1 MSVVKQQ
8 MSRIGKMLL
17 AVVLVIT
24 LMPVISVSAYADEPD
39 NSSTEFDTPISDAV
53 QVETSNEETTKNGEQ
68 TMNGDSANEVA
79 PQNVGD
85 ATYNTTPI
93 EGIKDAPGFKWVE
106 ATADMPAHYRIY
118 NPVGEQW
125 AESHEA
131 CSGWWYFALYSRTY
145 DFDGY
150 LIQLDDDIDFS
161 KYEWNRDQEAGRTQL
176 AVGSSDKPFK
186 GTFDGKNHTFKNLDN
201 EREGLLAVSDCGFFG
216 ATKEAVIKNINFD
229 NCYVGASGRSG
240 VVVGSAQ
247 DTLLLNIL
255 CTNCT
260 SSVIPS
266 NNIINLIT
274 NAGLTAGMIAGETNG
289 STLYNCEMRAGRVVC
304 NATMGVGALG
314 GQTLYMGG
322 LVGFANDTV
331 IEYSRVSDIL
341 NEDGSRTYAE
351 VKNQYESAVNVA
363 NYSELFT
370 GGIVGGMQAEDSGS
384 KVIDCY
390 CTADVYSWSKV
401 DFAVSGLLGA
411 QRGYTGGIAGIVR
424 DTVDNSSSLNQIQR
438 VSYAGNLHSY
448 NYNIALLGIP
458 VIEKDKYLGAITG
471 RGGENSTI
479 DQAYFNRSSSS
490 TSENIFAYKTSYS
503 GGEADGQNFGPRDEQ
518 YTDRNFWEG
527 CDFDFAGGMLREG
540 EYPFTSAVADSD
552 WTSSHYNKWVMDYKR
567 GIPVHGSSIK
577 ATLDF
582 PGSGTTTIGATG
594 LADED
599 DQQSTT
605 DPYDFAVQGFLANEE
620 SIDISFT
627 LTANAPAE
635 SSWAADNKN
644 EGYRFMGWYASQQAQ
659 VNDIDPI
666 HSKFTQP
673 DEDLKTQDTGLIAED
688 SKYQIGTKDNY
699 QEPDYKLT
707 VNKPDTDESSEPT
720 DYADN
725 NLYVAYV
732 QAQVLLHDKSGAV
745 INKDGTTTNAG
756 DTDDD
761 WYDYEGT
768 ITLPSKVESD
778 KVGENATLVGWTTRP
793 NIASGSASGYEG
805 ITSTDLQRLK
815 DDGVFW
821 QVGDL
826 FVITEP
832 SNLYPV
838 YTDYSSNVNVIYEG
852 NEQDNSEDLTLRE
865 GYGQAKI
872 VNEEGHIKA
881 VVAPFENSPLTTGK
895 VRFLGWYE
903 NVGTEDAPN
912 WVRVSKGEAVP
923 TSDQGEEISLNA
935 GESYFAFDITEAGV
949 DLSATHTYEAR
960 FEYAVDYWAANAARA
975 KWAEYATVWHTYKQE
990 FQNIAGPNTEKR
1002 AFLHWSKGNPPDGD
1016 GLLGCDINDEFADQ
1030 IVAPT
1035 TVVAHHARSGG
1046 PQDIY
1051 VTTDFPGLG
1060 TAQIEGDS
1068 ILLNRYRLNL
1078 ELGNQEKSRFIFWTL
1093 DRNSTSG
1100 ALGNTFESRE
1110 QTWEPDRSI
1119 TGASWWAEAH
1129 LQAKVLFY
1137 SAQSASGGVED
1148 ISTYRT
1154 YKQRV
1159 FLEEEITN
1167 SYTWHYDVHSGTPT
1181 TTSTSEATPDAAEF
1195 DGYFFLGWI
1204 DKSDPRVSEG
1214 EWSYL
1219 LSDTSTV
1226 ISNGS
1231 EISYTYVMAD
1241 ASRIE
1246 PYLVGENEICTR
1258 PMDLY
1263 PVYSSF
1269 GLETTTNIAKAEV
1282 PEGYNIPNDPA
1293 LADGRIEASSDVVTV
1308 NYNKDGGTVY
1318 QGTGSV
1324 SLSYNNEHQS
1334 RVEIQPQ
1341 TDAYLQ
1347 GSEGE
1352 KYTLQSVTVEYNGK
1366 NETIAPDET
1375 GKYFY
1380 TVEAGTSYTFIANY
1394 TPVPAKVTYHL
1405 HGGES
1410 SEDNPSTV
1418 VYTANL
1424 NSLLPQTDKD
1434 PSWDA
1439 GENAFF
1445 VGWTEKEA
1453 AFNNY
1458 VQWSE
1463 DVSLVSGKTVVTHSM
1478 DLWPVYKIANINV
1491 NSNID
1496 SAATE
1501 AGNSPAEFRGYTK
1514 TPDGTTLQLWAKES
1528 VIIGDETYSFEG
1540 WVTDYNSTNGN
1551 HGNSVSTSTNYRV
1564 PVDGL
1569 FSSEEVTYT
1578 AIYEKKTTYTINYYG
1593 TDDSAV
1599 YSTSTD
1605 DGSRTFVTEI
1615 EVPKDPE
1622 DPSAGNE
1629 KVTTPIDVDAFT
1641 GIAQHLAGKDNT
1653 EKQEIFRDWQL
1664 SAGDT
1669 KLRWSDFNQK
1679 TVADLVQQ
1687 IGSNTIDIYPITYK
1701 MYALDADWPEGNL
1714 NDLANYTSKL
1724 NWSITSNESENGETV
1739 DQINVTFKEDYIQ
1752 PELRVY
1758 VKSVE
1763 YAFDGSQEAGVEG
1776 LCVSAFGK
1784 DEDTKPALSTDETSN
1799 EGMALLK
1806 FYGRLTITKTTKD
1819 SNAAGKS
1826 FVVDIAPTYAWDI
1839 GTTDRENKS
1848 QKVVITVGDTPNDQ
1862 GEYTGSVT
1870 LTLPYDEYIV
1880 SEEKGWSWRYT
1891 GSLSVSDNSG
1901 NIVQSSDGKVSV
1913 FYRGYDDQNNPIPAQ
1928 AAINNSRVNDQWLDG
1943 EDHKTNILTKGY
1955 EGGE

>member
-1 MSVVKQQ
+1 MAVFKEAGNITLYNILFEVPAGQELTAEQQQ
-8 MSRIGKMLL
+8 MIDKAGGLNKAVGKGFKFHIKNFKGNGYDEGGF
-17 AVVLVIT
+17 IT
-24 LMPVISVSAYADEPD
+24 LVYHTDIVNPSPAMTDEGMPIYYNTASFYAQEIPDCDPNDETCEPIKHEKTDLEAVIEGDFTSKPSIDPGIIEGEINRYSSVDFQKLGRTSDDSDESAIPLAG
-39 NSSTEFDTPISDAV
+39 AV
-53 QVETSNEETTKNGEQ
+53 FTVYK
-68 TMNGDSANEVA
+68 ANEDGTR
-79 PQNVGD
+79 GD
-85 ATYNTTPI
+85 IAIAKDGTKLENLVTND
-93 EGIKDAPGFKWVE
+93 EGKLCL
-106 ATADMPAHYRIY
+106 ADDEG
-118 NPVGEQW
+118 NP
-125 AESHEA
+125 
-131 CSGWWYFALYSRTY
+131 
-145 DFDGY
+145 
-150 LIQLDDDIDFS
+150 
-161 KYEWNRDQEAGRTQL
+161 N
-176 AVGSSDKPFK
+176 
-186 GTFDGKNHTFKNLDN
+186 
-201 EREGLLAVSDCGFFG
+201 
-216 ATKEAVIKNINFD
+216 EAVIKNINFD

-322 LVGFANDTV
+322 LVGFADDTV

-479 DQAYFNRSSSS
+479 NQAYFNRSSSS

-644 EGYRFMGWYASQQAQ
+644 EGYRFMGWYASQQVQ

-732 QAQVLLHDKSGAV
+732 QAQVLLYDKSGAV

-768 ITLPSKVESD
+768 ITLPSRVESD

-793 NIASGSASGYEG
+793 NTASGFASGYEG

-826 FVITEP
+826 FVVTEP

-852 NEQDNSEDLTLRE
+852 NEQDNSEDLTLRD

-881 VVAPFENSPLTTGK
+881 VVVPSENSPLTTGK

-912 WVRVSKGEAVP
+912 WVRVSKGEAVS
-923 TSDQGEEISLNA
+923 TSDQGEEILPNA

-960 FEYAVDYWAANAARA
+960 FEYAVDYWAADGVSA
-975 KWAEYATVWHTYKQE
+975 KWAEYATVWHTYKQK
-990 FQNIAGPNTEKR
+990 FQNIAGPNTEER

-1035 TVVAHHARSGG
+1035 TVVAHHASSGG

-1060 TAQIEGDS
+1060 NAKYENGQFSFISNSGD
-1068 ILLNRYRLNL
+1068 
-1078 ELGNQEKSRFIFWTL
+1078 EKQFVFWTFDHNRTASGTEYL
-1093 DRNSTSG
+1093 HKYESKDNPWKDPNSLVYYG
-1100 ALGNTFESRE
+1100 
-1110 QTWEPDRSI
+1110 
-1119 TGASWWAEAH
+1119 SWWAEAH

-1154 YKQRV
+1154 YEQPV

-1167 SYTWHYDVHSGTPT
+1167 SYTWHYNVHSGTPT
-1181 TTSTSEATPDAAEF
+1181 TTSTSEAAPDAAEF

-1204 DKSDPRVSEG
+1204 DKSDPRVSER
-1214 EWSYL
+1214 EWNYL
-1219 LSDTSTV
+1219 LSDTSEV
-1226 ISNGS
+1226 ISNGL
-1231 EISYTYVMAD
+1231 EISDTYVMAD

-1308 NYNKDGGTVY
+1308 NYNKDGGTIY
-1318 QGTGSV
+1318 QGTDSV
-1324 SLSYNNEHQS
+1324 SLYYNNEHQA

-1347 GSEGE
+1347 GSEGD

-1366 NETIAPDET
+1366 TETIAPDEN

-1496 SAATE
+1496 SAATG
-1501 AGNSPAEFRGYTK
+1501 AGENPADFRGYTK
-1514 TPDGTTLQLWAKES
+1514 TPDGTTLQLWADES

-1540 WVTDYNSTNGN
+1540 WMTDYNSTNGN
-1551 HGNSVSTSTNYRV
+1551 YGNSVSTSTNYRV

-1593 TDDSAV
+1593 TDGSPV

-1629 KVTTPIDVDAFT
+1629 RVTTPIDVDAFT

-1669 KLRWSDFNQK
+1669 KLRWSDFSQK
-1679 TVADLVQQ
+1679 TVADLAQQ

-1701 MYALDADWPEGNL
+1701 MYAMDADWPEGNL

-1784 DEDTKPALSTDETSN
+1784 DGDTKPALSTDETSN

-1826 FVVDIAPTYAWDI
+1826 FVVDIKPTYAWDI

-1928 AAINNSRVNDQWLDG
+1928 AAIDNSRVNDQWLDG

-1955 EGGE
+1955 EDGE